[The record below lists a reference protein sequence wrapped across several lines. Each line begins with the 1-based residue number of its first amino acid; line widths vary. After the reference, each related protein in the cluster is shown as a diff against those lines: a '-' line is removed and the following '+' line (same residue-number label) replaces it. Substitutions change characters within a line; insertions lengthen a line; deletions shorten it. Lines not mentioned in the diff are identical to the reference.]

1 MDKKDYKDIIPHSHV
16 ICGLTGSKSP
26 TDVTLRSAE
35 WAVITQVDGNKS
47 VDDIAQVLALTEEE
61 AIGLFIGLVEKGLI
75 EIQSTE
81 KPQTKLVDHEFFA
94 NLEKELMAVIGPV
107 APFLIEDTLI
117 EMGEG
122 KDKFMAERIPDLI
135 EMISDEINDGE
146 KKIKFQSVM
155 LNYIKKGLE

>member
-1 MDKKDYKDIIPHSHV
+1 MDKKDYKNIIPHPHV
-16 ICGLTGSKSP
+16 VFGLTGSKSP
-26 TDVTLRSAE
+26 AEVTLRSAE

-61 AIGLFIGLVEKGLI
+61 AIGLFIGLYEKGLI

-81 KPQTKLVDHEFFA
+81 KPLTKLVNHEFFE

-107 APFLIEDTLI
+107 APFLIEDTLL
-117 EMGEG
+117 EMGED
-122 KDKFMAERIPDLI
+122 KDKFMVERIPDLI
-135 EMISDEINDGE
+135 ETISDEINDDG